1 MQTILRARIH
11 VLFNFERHQIW
22 QWMLAGCALFWI
34 VTVIAVMG
42 IR

>member
-1 MQTILRARIH
+1 MQTILLARINA
-11 VLFNFERHQIW
+11 LFNPERHLIW

-34 VTVIAVMG
+34 VAVIAVMG

>member
-11 VLFNFERHQIW
+11 ALFNPERYQIW
-22 QWMLAGCALFWI
+22 QWMLTGCALFWI
-34 VTVIAVMG
+34 VAVIAVMG